1 MPAQALT
8 ALSPQNVHWAGSS
21 ASCTAAATGRQSAC
35 AHRGCGSRLLVLPA
49 RRCSVIFCFAL
60 QPIEKTIALRLP
72 QVLFYNSDN
81 WPAWAGPVGFARTG
95 PINPAREGKCGALSV
110 TFAAQYEADKASYE
124 TFQTQDVAFEG
135 SSAANQVSDA
145 AFQAQD
151 VTSEASSEANRASDA
166 AS

>member
-1 MPAQALT
+1 
-8 ALSPQNVHWAGSS
+8 
-21 ASCTAAATGRQSAC
+21 
-35 AHRGCGSRLLVLPA
+35 
-49 RRCSVIFCFAL
+49 L

-151 VTSEASSEANRASDA
+151 VTSEASSKADKASSEASEAQDVAFEGSSAADEAPSEAFQPGKEALLPGKKKSKPRYCIASP
-166 AS
+166 S